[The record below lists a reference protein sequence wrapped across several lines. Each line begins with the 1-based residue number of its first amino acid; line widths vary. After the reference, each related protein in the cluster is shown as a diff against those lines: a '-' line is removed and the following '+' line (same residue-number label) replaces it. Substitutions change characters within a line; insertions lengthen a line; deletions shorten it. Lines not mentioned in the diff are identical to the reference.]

1 MTFTNEL
8 IILMKR
14 SHFAR
19 LSSEKERQLALAR
32 ERVAARRQKRA
43 EAVSREQLAEQLA
56 EESKNVSKR
65 DGEF

>member
-1 MTFTNEL
+1 
-8 IILMKR
+8 
-14 SHFAR
+14 
-19 LSSEKERQLALAR
+19 LALAR